1 MFTEVNQVLG
11 HKASLNKLQ
20 RTANIQT
27 TLINQNTIKVEI
39 NNKTTARNPS
49 TS

>member
-1 MFTEVNQVLG
+1 MFTKANQVLG
-11 HKASLNKLQ
+11 HKASLNNLQ

-39 NNKTTARNPS
+39 NNTTTAPNPS